1 MTQPQTSDLPG
12 PEFLEAFQ
20 AVRRPLVLG
29 HVTPDADA
37 IGSALAVATTLR
49 QEGVDATL
57 GLPDG
62 CVAQKLEFMLDLA
75 PDTPRASSWSEAE
88 SYDAVIILDT
98 AGEKR
103 INIEPRPDLNGKLLC
118 FNIDHHITNTSFG
131 RHNWIDPHATSTCEM
146 VVRLLARLGWTPS
159 PSVASLL
166 YAGIHSDTAG
176 FSLPS
181 TSAGALNS
189 AADLVAGGADVAR
202 ICEQLCRSQARNDFE
217 LLRRVFDNTTVVA
230 DGQIAYSYLSH
241 DDFLES
247 GCKAEAIDDQVSI
260 PLGLKGV
267 RLALL
272 FTEGE
277 KDVVR
282 INLRGEGE
290 VTVLELAKRFGGGG
304 HILAAGVRVRN
315 QPIQEVIEDVVSA
328 AAEHIEA
335 LKEANSA
342 AQ

>member
-1 MTQPQTSDLPG
+1 MTQPQASDLPG
-12 PEFLEAFQ
+12 PEFLDTFL

-37 IGSALAVATTLR
+37 IGSALGVATILR
-49 QEGVDATL
+49 QKGVDATL

-75 PDTPRASSWSEAE
+75 PDTPRASAWTGQDT
-88 SYDAVIILDT
+88 YDAIIVLDT

-103 INIEPRPDLNGKLLC
+103 INIEPRPELNGKLLC
-118 FNIDHHITNTSFG
+118 LNIDHHITNTSFG

-146 VVRLLARLGWTPS
+146 VARLLARLDWTPS
-159 PSVASLL
+159 PSIASLL

-181 TSAGALNS
+181 TSAGALTS
-189 AADLVAGGADVAR
+189 AADLVNHGADVAR
-202 ICEQLCRSQARNDFE
+202 ICEQLCRSQAHNDFE
-217 LLRRVFDNTTVVA
+217 LLRRVFDNTTIVA

-247 GCKAEAIDDQVSI
+247 GCKAEAIDDQVSV

-267 RLALL
+267 QLALL

-277 KDVVR
+277 KDIVR
-282 INLRGEGE
+282 INLRGEGD
-290 VTVLELAKRFGGGG
+290 VTVLDLAKQFGGGG
-304 HILAAGVRVRN
+304 HTRAAGVRVRN
-315 QPIQEVIEDVVSA
+315 RPIQDVIEDVVSA

-335 LKEANSA
+335 LKEANA
-342 AQ
+342 PAQ

>member
-1 MTQPQTSDLPG
+1 MSQPQTSDLPG
-12 PEFLEAFQ
+12 PEFLDALQ
-20 AVRRPLVLG
+20 AVRRPLLLC

-37 IGSALAVATTLR
+37 IGSALGLAMALR
-49 QEGVDATL
+49 ERGTDATL

-75 PDTPRASSWSEAE
+75 PDTPRAASWSENNPH
-88 SYDAVIILDT
+88 DAVIVVDT

-103 INIEPRPDLNGKLLC
+103 INIEPKPDLNGNILC
-118 FNIDHHITNTSFG
+118 FNIDHHVTNTLFG

-146 VVRLLARLGWTPS
+146 IVRLLARLDWTPS
-159 PSVASLL
+159 PAVASLL

-181 TSAGALNS
+181 TSAASLNC

-202 ICEQLCRSQARNDFE
+202 ICELLCRSQAHNDFE
-217 LLRRVFDNTTVVA
+217 LLRRVFDNTKVVA
-230 DGQIAYSYLSH
+230 GGRIAYSFLSH
-241 DDFLES
+241 DDFRES
-247 GCKAEAIDDQVSI
+247 GCKAETIDDQVGV

-282 INLRGEGE
+282 INLRGEGG

-304 HILAAGVRVRN
+304 HVHAAGVRVRN
-315 QPIQEVIEDVVSA
+315 QPIQKVIKDVVA
-328 AAEHIEA
+328 AAIEHIDA
-335 LKEANSA
+335 FQEANA
-342 AQ
+342 ATR